1 MFFLIWQP
9 THAFL
14 VSSCAIG
21 RKFKQEASICLQE
34 HANVPVKSK
43 LKHPPPN
50 PPGIPRALDAFSC
63 LGGRE
68 FNKLSL
74 PRGGAFDHH
83 S

>member
-43 LKHPPPN
+43 LKHPPQ
-50 PPGIPRALDAFSC
+50 PPGHTPGIRRLFLP
-63 LGGRE
+63 GRE
-68 FNKLSL
+68 
-74 PRGGAFDHH
+74 GIQ
-83 S
+83 